1 MKYRA
6 IRDIP
11 PNIKKGDI
19 VEINSPLVE
28 AFAQRLEPLTE
39 EAEEAPVKVEDEKL
53 EIITNPDRN
62 ALKARATELGI
73 TFASNIPTDRLIE
86 LIKEEEELRSSS
98 AGEPDGEG
106 SAGDGDDSS
115 GAEENDEENSSNED
129 EE

>member
-39 EAEEAPVKVEDEKL
+39 EVEEASAKVEDEKP

-86 LIKEEEELRSSS
+86 LIKEEELRSSS

-115 GAEENDEENSSNED
+115 GAEENDEEDSSNED